1 MPDPAAAATAPL
13 HLPPASVDFN
23 ALHDALKGGA
33 SHAEALDA
41 AVIAET
47 VALTG
52 AEAEARAA
60 ESAAVAPSLHG
71 KGAEELAGIATIEQ
85 VLHALDRDGKVVP
98 FAEAGSIARQRE
110 AIEAKRAGT
119 PILPPTPGDAAAGAE

>member
-1 MPDPAAAATAPL
+1 MSDPAAAATAAVQ
-13 HLPPASVDFN
+13 LPPASVDFN
-23 ALHDALKGGA
+23 ALHDALKRGA

-41 AVIAET
+41 AVIKDT

-60 ESAAVAPSLHG
+60 ESAAEAPSLHG
-71 KGAEELAGIATIEQ
+71 KSADDLADIATVEQ
-85 VLHALDRDGKVVP
+85 VLHALDRDGNVVA
-98 FAEAGSIARQRE
+98 FAEAGSIARQRD

-119 PILPPTPGDAAAGAE
+119 PILPAELAGQTE